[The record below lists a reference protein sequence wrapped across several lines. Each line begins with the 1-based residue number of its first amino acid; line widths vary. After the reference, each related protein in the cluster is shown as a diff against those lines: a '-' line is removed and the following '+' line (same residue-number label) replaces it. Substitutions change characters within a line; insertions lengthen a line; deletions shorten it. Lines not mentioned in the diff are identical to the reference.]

1 LETPAASE
9 IEHRATQDATM
20 RETGESKDQN
30 EGRDGGNVANIDD
43 FTYKN
48 DPSQNELIEAKL

>member
-1 LETPAASE
+1 
-9 IEHRATQDATM
+9 M

-48 DPSQNELIEAKL
+48 DPSQNESVEAKL